1 MYLLCLS
8 VHSLRGL
15 FIFSQY
21 PVVGPKKKLHS
32 ILQPHV
38 TKMLQLCSN
47 YMATVL
53 CIMDYSIRKVEF
65 EKLTT
70 CSTIKLPY
78 AILHLFYISFLLMHG
93 NLFSIF
99 FSRFTQFFS
108 QENTKSSTFKI

>member
-38 TKMLQLCSN
+38 TKMLQLHSN

-78 AILHLFYISFLLMHG
+78 AILHLF
-93 NLFSIF
+93 
-99 FSRFTQFFS
+99 
-108 QENTKSSTFKI
+108 